1 MQSHLENCPSDDFLY
16 KCSETANVCTS
27 VLKELRV
34 LTAMKLFLMSS
45 SVMSSTAGLKMV
57 PESYTENISITGD
70 NQGEKTPAMPVKKQK
85 KIAQPCG
92 IHMFSNKTNILPKF
106 ANGLS

>member
-92 IHMFSNKTNILPKF
+92 IHMLSSKTNILPKF